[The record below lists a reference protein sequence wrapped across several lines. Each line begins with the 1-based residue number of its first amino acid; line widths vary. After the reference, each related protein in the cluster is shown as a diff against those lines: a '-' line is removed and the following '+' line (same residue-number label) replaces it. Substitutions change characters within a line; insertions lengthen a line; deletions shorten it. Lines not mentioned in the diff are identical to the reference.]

1 MKGFIARYQYHLLL
15 HFIVIIW
22 GFTGILGKLISL
34 PSNSLVWYRML
45 IAFFGIGV
53 YLFTSGIQVKPK
65 PSNVAKYFV
74 VGLVVALHWVTFF
87 QSIKVSNV
95 SIALACLSSTTL
107 FVAFLEPLIYKRKIV
122 LYEVILGLCVII
134 GLSLIFSFETQYKQ
148 GIILALISAFLAAT
162 FGTLNGVLVRNDR
175 PRVISFYEMLGGFL
189 GITVYFLVTNQW
201 QVFTSIPAIQDMGNL
216 LILGLVCTAF
226 AFVASVEVLKVLSPY
241 TVTISINMEPIY
253 AIILAL
259 LFFGD
264 EEKMT
269 SGFYAGAALILGT
282 IFTNAYLKRIQ
293 RMRKK

>member
-34 PSNSLVWYRML
+34 PANSLVWYRML

-175 PRVISFYEMLGGFL
+175 PRVISFYEMLGGVL

-201 QVFTSIPAIQDMGNL
+201 QVFTSIPAIKDMGYL

>member
-226 AFVASVEVLKVLSPY
+226 AFVASVKVLKVLSPY